1 MAGVVNLPMPIVK
14 LDLFPAAEAK
24 AAQSL
29 LNPAPFFPGRSAI
42 CMSGLLTGHTAAIV
56 PAMRLSP
63 LAESIF
69 IGRESIAC

>member
-1 MAGVVNLPMPIVK
+1 MPIVK

-24 AAQSL
+24 AAQNL
-29 LNPAPFFPGRSAI
+29 LNLAPFFPGRSAI

-56 PAMRLSP
+56 PTMRLSP

-69 IGRESIAC
+69 IGGQSIAC